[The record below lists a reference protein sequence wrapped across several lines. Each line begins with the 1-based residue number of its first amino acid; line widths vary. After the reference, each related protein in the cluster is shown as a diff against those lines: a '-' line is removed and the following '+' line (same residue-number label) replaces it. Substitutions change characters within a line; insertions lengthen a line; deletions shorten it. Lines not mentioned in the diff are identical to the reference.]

1 MSGQPRH
8 PPLKPDIDVVEYLD
22 GLAAT
27 GPASPSKVGRRL
39 NASAIRICN
48 NHLTTLQGLDRVL
61 PHVLDDVS
69 ELTWLDAS
77 CNQLISI
84 DEVITYFPKLQ
95 VKSPV
100 FYALATQNFIIAQ
113 FLMSWRDSHNP
124 IQVLYLHGNKI
135 SHLNDVVKLSKLENL
150 SKLTLHGQLKAPTWC
165 LPYNGR
171 HWHAFIQSSRS
182 TQSIAV

>member
-1 MSGQPRH
+1 MYEEAVSGQPRH

-27 GPASPSKVGRRL
+27 GPASPSKIGRRL

-84 DEVITYFPKLQ
+84 DEVITFFPKLQ
-95 VKSPV
+95 VKIP
-100 FYALATQNFIIAQ
+100 LI
-113 FLMSWRDSHNP
+113 
-124 IQVLYLHGNKI
+124 
-135 SHLNDVVKLSKLENL
+135 
-150 SKLTLHGQLKAPTWC
+150 
-165 LPYNGR
+165 
-171 HWHAFIQSSRS
+171 
-182 TQSIAV
+182 